1 MNSAEL
7 SILTNIIGAVE
18 SGGQVYGN
26 RNYSAYAGAYANSS
40 IEYTCTLGW
49 AQNYGYEAMKLC
61 QIIFNRNPQEFRSA
75 DTADI
80 ESMLNVDWVA
90 MKWNPNASQ
99 KRALIA
105 IISTNTGKKC
115 QDELFEELMTQYTKK
130 ALEYDPTMSVQAQ
143 MMWCEICH
151 LGGYSPTKRIF
162 DRAKRPFTEDTIFES
177 LIQDQKDTKSSNQ
190 VGDKKFQSR
199 HECCVRW
206 IKQYVSKEEQTM
218 TEAQLRNN
226 VAKFLDKYR
235 GISEGSEAHK
245 EIINIFNNS
254 GLCTRYKMTT
264 KDAWCATAVSAAFI
278 ANKLAGKLGSGALF
292 ECVECSCNYMIEL
305 AKKQG
310 IWEEKDSYVPKT
322 GDVILYDWQDSA
334 SSYSTTDNKGSSE
347 HVGIV
352 DSCDGSNIKVIEGN
366 KNDTVEFR
374 TIRVN
379 GRYIRGFIVPKY
391 HEFSSIIVHDVKDDE
406 LQEAQGAPDKI
417 IASSKNLFEISKDTS
432 PNYTPVFA
440 GKITAGVLNVRK
452 WAGTESAKCSFS
464 PLHKGD
470 IVLVSDAILDKNNKT
485 WYFIKVGTR
494 YGFVSSSYVVK
505 A

>member
-143 MMWCEICH
+143 MMWCEIYH

-292 ECVECSCNYMIEL
+292 ECVECSCNYMIKL

-310 IWEEKDSYVPKT
+310 IWQERDDYVPKT
-322 GDVILYDWQDSA
+322 GDVIFYDWQDTTD
-334 SSYSTTDNKGSSE
+334 STSDNKGSSE
-347 HVGIV
+347 HTGVV
-352 DSCDGSNIKVIEGN
+352 DSCDGRIIKVIEGN

-374 TIRVN
+374 TLYVN
-379 GRYIRGFIVPKY
+379 SRYIRGFITPKY
-391 HEFSSIIVHDVKDDE
+391 YDYSSVPSHDSVYDDT
-406 LQEAQGAPDKI
+406 LQEVQGIPDKL
-417 IASSKNLFEISKDTS
+417 IASSRNIFEVSKNTAPSYVPL
-432 PNYTPVFA
+432 FA
-440 GKITAGVLNVRK
+440 GKVTASALNVRK
-452 WAGTESAKCSFS
+452 WAGTENARCSFS
-464 PLHKGD
+464 PLKQGD
-470 IVLVSDAILDKNNKT
+470 IVIISDAILDSKYKT
-485 WYFIKVGTR
+485 WYFIK
-494 YGFVSSSYVVK
+494 YNSKHGFVSSSYIKKV
-505 A
+505 